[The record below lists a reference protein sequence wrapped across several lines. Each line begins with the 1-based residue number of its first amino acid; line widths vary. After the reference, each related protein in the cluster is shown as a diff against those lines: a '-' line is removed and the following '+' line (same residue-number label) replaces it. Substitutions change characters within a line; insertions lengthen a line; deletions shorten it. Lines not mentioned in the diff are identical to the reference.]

1 MLKIIEAL
9 CKRDGVSGDE
19 ADIRNAIIKL
29 IDGHCEY
36 NVDNMGNIIAFKK
49 GKNRPSRKI
58 MLDAH
63 TDEVGVI
70 ATYITTDGLIK
81 FATVGHIET
90 ECLLAQR
97 VRFGKVLGVIGNK
110 PIHLT
115 SRDERKKLPK
125 TEGLYIDIG
134 CDSKEEAE
142 KLVSVGDTAV
152 FDTPFY
158 EKNGRITARAL
169 DDRLGCAILIKLI
182 LSEPLYDFYATFTV
196 QEEVGTRGAECAAY
210 TVAPDC
216 CLCLEATTASD
227 ILGVSDG
234 ERVCVMG
241 DGPVV
246 SFMDRGTL
254 YDRDLF
260 DMAMGSGLKCQKKT
274 AVAGGNNSRSI
285 QRSRGGVKTLA
296 ISVPCRYIHSSS
308 CHADIS
314 DIEGALA
321 LCEYMLCRLGD
332 KND

>member
-36 NVDNMGNIIAFKK
+36 SVDNMGNIIAFKK

-70 ATYITTDGLIK
+70 ATYITADGLIK

-158 EKNGRITARAL
+158 ENNGRITARAL

-210 TVAPDC
+210 TDC

-296 ISVPCRYIHSSS
+296 ISVPCRYIHSQSNMLKK
-308 CHADIS
+308 S
-314 DIEGALA
+314 DITACYELARALSEKLSDA
-321 LCEYMLCRLGD
+321 
-332 KND
+332 